1 MPFFPKKFANPYNPS
16 IIEDLPKTTEKSP
29 KTAANIK
36 KQYRIILPL
45 SQIFSEDDSVY
56 LFFQSI
62 DCTNQSK

>member
-36 KQYRIILPL
+36 KIIFDSLPL
-45 SQIFSEDDSVY
+45 SIY
-56 LFFQSI
+56 LI
-62 DCTNQSK
+62 DMILTQWG